1 MRELSSHQAVLIP
14 TANVKHLMLRHDVIE
29 ACRDG
34 KFAVYAYQ
42 NVDEA
47 MEILTAESAQDI
59 NAKVEA
65 RLVELED
72 IHQIYAK
79 ASKEPSDD
87 DESNKH

>member
-1 MRELSSHQAVLIP
+1 
-14 TANVKHLMLRHDVIE
+14 MLRHDVIE

-47 MEILTAESAQDI
+47 MEILTAEPAEQI

-65 RLVELED
+65 RLVELEE

-79 ASKEPSDD
+79 AGKETSDD
-87 DESNKH
+87 DENDKH